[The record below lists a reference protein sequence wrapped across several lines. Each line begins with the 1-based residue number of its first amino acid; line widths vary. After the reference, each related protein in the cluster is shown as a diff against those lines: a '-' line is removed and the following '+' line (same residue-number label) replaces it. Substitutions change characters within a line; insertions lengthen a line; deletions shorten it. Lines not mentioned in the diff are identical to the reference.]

1 MITLIEIHERLKKE
15 IKQSKKTQT
24 EIAKLI
30 QVRQQTVSEYI
41 HGRSMPALD
50 TFANLC
56 KTLDVDPAYILCI
69 RDE

>member
-1 MITLIEIHERLKKE
+1 MTTLTEIQARLIET
-15 IKQSKKTQT
+15 IKQSNLKQA
-24 EIAKLI
+24 EIAKRI
-30 QVRQQTVSEYI
+30 GIKQQQISCYL
-41 HGRSMPALD
+41 HGRKMPALD